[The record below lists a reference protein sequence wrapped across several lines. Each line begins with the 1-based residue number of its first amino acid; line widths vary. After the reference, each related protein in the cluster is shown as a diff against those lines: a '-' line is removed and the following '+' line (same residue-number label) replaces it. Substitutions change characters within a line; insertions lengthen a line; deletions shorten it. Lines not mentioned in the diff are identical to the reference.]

1 MKKFWN
7 IFLTLAMI
15 FSLCIVP
22 ATAQSPKI
30 IDNAGLLDADEIA
43 GLEESAQEL
52 ADTYEMDVVIL
63 TIYGLDGKTPEDYA
77 DDYFDDHGYGVGPDH
92 SGVLFLLDMDS
103 RQWYMS
109 TCGEAIYA
117 LTDYGIQQV
126 FSEIASDLSGGD
138 YHAAFREYL
147 KQLDRYFAAY
157 AQGDPIDGYW
167 EDDGS
172 YSPGT
177 QENVVYYPEK
187 HRTSWLQ
194 VFVSLAAG
202 AVIAAVSLFCMRK
215 GMTSVKAQRG
225 AGNYLMPGS
234 FQVTGHQDIFLYSKV
249 DRTRRSD
256 DNHNGGSRGGGSSV
270 HTSSSGRSHGGGGGR
285 F

>member
-1 MKKFWN
+1 MKRTWN
-7 IFLTLAMI
+7 ILLALMLI
-15 FSLCIVP
+15 FALCVFP
-22 ATAQSPKI
+22 VAAQSPKI
-30 IDNAGLLDADEIA
+30 VDNAGLLDAGEIA
-43 GLEESAQEL
+43 ALEETAQDL

-63 TIYGLDGKTPEDYA
+63 TIYGLDGKTPEAYA
-77 DDYFDDHGYGVGPDH
+77 DDYFDYNGYGIGPDY

-109 TCGEAIYA
+109 TCGKTIYA
-117 LTDYGIQQV
+117 LTDYGIQQI
-126 FSEIASDLSGGD
+126 FSEIASDLSEGD
-138 YHAAFREYL
+138 YYTAFREYL
-147 KQLDRYFAAY
+147 EQLERYFTAY

-167 EDDGS
+167 EEDGS

-177 QENVVYYPEK
+177 REEVVYGPGE
-187 HRTSWLQ
+187 RRFSWTQ

-202 AVIAAVSLFCMRK
+202 AVVAGVSLLCMRR
-215 GMTSVKAQRG
+215 GMNSVRAQRG
-225 AGNYLMPGS
+225 ARDYLLPGS

-249 DRTRRSD
+249 DRTRRETEHHSS
-256 DNHNGGSRGGGSSV
+256 GGGGSSV